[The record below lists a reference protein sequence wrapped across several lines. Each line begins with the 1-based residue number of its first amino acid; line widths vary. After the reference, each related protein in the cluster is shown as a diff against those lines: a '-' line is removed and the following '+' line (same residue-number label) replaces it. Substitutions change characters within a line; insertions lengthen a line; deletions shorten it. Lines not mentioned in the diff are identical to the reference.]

1 MLRRDFICTTALSSG
16 FFGTNIALQADEL
29 KKKNKSCILLWMN
42 GGPSTIDIWDL
53 KPEAPTGGKF
63 RPIST
68 SADGVQICEHL
79 PLLAKQMHNLSII
92 RSMST
97 READHTRGRYYLHT
111 GYVPSPTMEHPSYGS
126 VISHQINNNS
136 LDIPPFVSIGGA
148 SIGGGFLGAGYSPF
162 VVNTSGEVQ
171 NLKFDV
177 QESRMLQRLKALEII
192 EKGFIKENRGSLPKD
207 HSKTLGKTVKIIGS
221 PQMDAFKV
229 DKEPERIRNKYGNNS
244 FGRSCLMARR
254 LVELGVPFIEV
265 DFGGWDMHTDIFT
278 TLEEKLPI
286 MDKAMSAL
294 IEELNER
301 GLYQDTAII
310 WMGEF
315 GRTPTINSDA
325 GRDHYAKA
333 WSVVVG
339 GANFTGGKIIGVTN
353 DRGTDVITEPYSSED
368 LMATVVHSLGI
379 SLETN
384 FTSNDGRPM
393 KIANSG
399 RLINELF

>member
-1 MLRRDFICTTALSSG
+1 MLRRDFIYTAALSSSLLG
-16 FFGTNIALQADEL
+16 SNIALQADEL
-29 KKKNKSCILLWMN
+29 KKKNKSCILLWMG

-53 KPEAPTGGKF
+53 KPDAPTGGKF
-63 RPIST
+63 KPIST
-68 SADGVQICEHL
+68 SADGVQVCEHL
-79 PLLAKQMHNLSII
+79 PLLAKQMHNLNII

-126 VISHQINNNS
+126 IVSHQINNSS

-148 SIGGGFLGAGYSPF
+148 SVGGGFLGAGYSPF
-162 VVNTSGEVQ
+162 VVNTNGDVQ

-177 QESRMLQRLKALEII
+177 EQTRMLQRLKALEVI

-221 PQMDAFKV
+221 PQMETFKI
-229 DKEPERIRNKYGNNS
+229 DKEPQRIRDRYGDNS

-278 TLEEKLPI
+278 ALEEKLPV

-301 GLYQDTAII
+301 GLYQDTTIV

-315 GRTPTINSDA
+315 GRTPTINPDA

-339 GANFTGGKIIGVTN
+339 GGKFKGGQIVGSTN
-353 DRGTDVITEPYSSED
+353 DRGTDVITEPFSSED
-368 LMATVVHSLGI
+368 LLASVINSLGI
-379 SLETN
+379 SLDID

-399 RLINELF
+399 KLINQLF

>member
-1 MLRRDFICTTALSSG
+1 MLRRDFIYTAALSSSLLG
-16 FFGTNIALQADEL
+16 SSIALQADEL
-29 KKKNKSCILLWMN
+29 KKKNKSCILLWMG

-53 KPEAPTGGKF
+53 KPDAPTGGKF
-63 RPIST
+63 KPIST
-68 SADGVQICEHL
+68 SADGVQVCEHL
-79 PLLAKQMHNLSII
+79 PLLAKQMHNLNII

-126 VISHQINNNS
+126 IVSHQINNSS

-148 SIGGGFLGAGYSPF
+148 SVGGGFLGAGYSPF
-162 VVNTSGEVQ
+162 VVNTNGDVQ

-177 QESRMLQRLKALEII
+177 EQTRMLQRLKALEVI

-221 PQMDAFKV
+221 PQMETFKI
-229 DKEPERIRNKYGNNS
+229 DKEPQRIRDRYGDNS

-278 TLEEKLPI
+278 ALEEKLPV

-301 GLYQDTAII
+301 GLYQDTTIV

-315 GRTPTINSDA
+315 GRTPTINPDA

-339 GANFTGGKIIGVTN
+339 GGKFKGGQIVGSTN
-353 DRGTDVITEPYSSED
+353 DRGTDVITEPFSSED
-368 LMATVVHSLGI
+368 LLASVINSLGI
-379 SLETN
+379 SLDID

-399 RLINELF
+399 KLINQLF